1 MNNEFQIKENGF
13 AEIKKAILIKTIPI
27 LMLAGGTAI
36 AISYFNSSRQSSD
49 VNVLPFMIPIL
60 LVVIVNG
67 IFKGLRR
74 QKELFESYKLIVNE
88 DEIVREQKNTPT
100 ISIPHNEIKSIT
112 KNSKG
117 ILTIVGNSKTEI
129 IGVPTQ
135 IDNSERLEQLLSQIH
150 LITNSDKQSFSQ
162 KYNIFVTL
170 LTIGLMA
177 SVYLSTNKLIVGIT
191 GTLLLLILSYSFYE
205 IRTNKNVDKKTKKIT
220 WWLILVLISIIVTMY
235 FKLIG

>member
-100 ISIPHNEIKSIT
+100 ISISHNEIKSIT

-220 WWLILVLISIIVTMY
+220 WWLILVLISIIATMR

>member
-60 LVVIVNG
+60 LIVIVNG

-88 DEIVREQKNTPT
+88 DEIVREQKNTLT
-100 ISIPHNEIKSIT
+100 ISIPHNEIQSIT

-162 KYNIFVTL
+162 KYNVLVTL

-205 IRTNKNVDKKTKKIT
+205 IRTNKNVDNKTKKIT
-220 WWLILVLISIIVTMY
+220 WWLILVLISIIATMR

>member
-100 ISIPHNEIKSIT
+100 ISISHNEIKSIT

-162 KYNIFVTL
+162 KYNVLVTL

-220 WWLILVLISIIVTMY
+220 WWLILVLISIIATMR